1 MNLWS
6 PPPDPPLD
14 TETFPAKGRVYPPD
28 DETRKNMTT
37 IYRMRE
43 GSPPMVL
50 WKWPHG
56 AEWARD
62 SLPMETFVDLGE
74 SLWDDFHTVLDR
86 SGTKLIAFFRDLQT
100 YATEV
105 DR

>member
-1 MNLWS
+1 
-6 PPPDPPLD
+6 
-14 TETFPAKGRVYPPD
+14 
-28 DETRKNMTT
+28 MTT
-37 IYRMRE
+37 IHRMRE
-43 GSPPMVL
+43 GIPPMVL

-56 AEWARD
+56 
-62 SLPMETFVDLGE
+62 LGE